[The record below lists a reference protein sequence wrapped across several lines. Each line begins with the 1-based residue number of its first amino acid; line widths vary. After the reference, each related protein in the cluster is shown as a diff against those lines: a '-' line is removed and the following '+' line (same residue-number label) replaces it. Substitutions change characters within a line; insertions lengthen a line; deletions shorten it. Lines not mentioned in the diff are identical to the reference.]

1 MIVKAKGITILKD
14 KESTTFKDNK
24 VIKNLNE
31 NNFITLL
38 NGSKVESF
46 RLESIRNFKE
56 GFVNA
61 MIPKEIKLDGDAYTK
76 REKIFDKNKVWI
88 DTKPL
93 VLNITSDNNSGS
105 TLGYESKLSLKDT
118 NTTYLVS
125 KFKDIKLYV
134 CFIGIIILYFLSFL
148 FK

>member
-1 MIVKAKGITILKD
+1 MKAKGITILKD

-76 REKIFDKNKVWI
+76 REKIFDKNKV
-88 DTKPL
+88 
-93 VLNITSDNNSGS
+93 
-105 TLGYESKLSLKDT
+105 
-118 NTTYLVS
+118 
-125 KFKDIKLYV
+125 
-134 CFIGIIILYFLSFL
+134 
-148 FK
+148 